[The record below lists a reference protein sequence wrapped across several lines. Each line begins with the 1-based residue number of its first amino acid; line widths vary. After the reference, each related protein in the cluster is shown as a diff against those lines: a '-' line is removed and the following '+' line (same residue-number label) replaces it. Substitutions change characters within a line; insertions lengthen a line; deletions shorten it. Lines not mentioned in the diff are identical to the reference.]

1 MQPWAKFP
9 PTPGDIRY
17 RNMIRVSDDI
27 ALDENELHLEF
38 VRASGPGGQNVNKV
52 SSAVQLRFNVSQSA
66 CLTPEVKARL
76 LQVAGRKVA
85 ADGVVV
91 IQARRF
97 RSQEQNRVDAINRLV
112 ALIQKAA
119 VAPKIRRKTKPS
131 TAARERR
138 LKQKHQRSQV
148 KQTRKP
154 VNFSEKQ

>member
-9 PTPGDIRY
+9 PTPEAIRC
-17 RNMIRVSDDI
+17 RKMIRITDDI

-66 CLTPEVKARL
+66 CLTPEIKVRLIKA
-76 LQVAGRKVA
+76 AGRKVT
-85 ADGVVV
+85 ADGTLV

-97 RSQEQNRVDAINRLV
+97 RSQEKNRVDAISRLI

-119 VAPKIRRKTKPS
+119 VVPSIRRKTKPS
-131 TAARERR
+131 ASARERR
-138 LKQKHQRSQV
+138 LKNKRQRSQI
-148 KQTRKP
+148 KQKRKP
-154 VNFSEKQ
+154 VNLFED

>member
-1 MQPWAKFP
+1 
-9 PTPGDIRY
+9 
-17 RNMIRVSDDI
+17 MIQVTDDI

-66 CLTPEVKARL
+66 CLPPEVKKRL
-76 LQVAGRKVA
+76 IQAAGRKVK
-85 ADGVVV
+85 ADGVLV

-112 ALIQKAA
+112 ALIQKAT
-119 VAPKIRRKTKPS
+119 VAPKTRRKTKPS
-131 TAARERR
+131 AAARERR
-138 LKQKHQRSQV
+138 LKHKRQRSQV

-154 VNFSEKQ
+154 VQFSKD